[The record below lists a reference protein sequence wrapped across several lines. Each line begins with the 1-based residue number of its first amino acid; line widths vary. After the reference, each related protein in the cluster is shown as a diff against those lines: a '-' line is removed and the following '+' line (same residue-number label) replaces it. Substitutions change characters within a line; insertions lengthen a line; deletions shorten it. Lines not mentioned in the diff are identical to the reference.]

1 MLGIPGY
8 AGMGMNM
15 KSSIEVTSPKRANFA
30 QPNNQRQGA
39 SQAYY
44 ALTRSLTSRKVSG
57 LDETNS

>member
-15 KSSIEVTSPKRANFA
+15 KSSIEVTSPQRANFA

-39 SQAYY
+39 SQAY